1 MSQADQILRHMKEHG
16 SITAIQAL
24 RHYDCFRLAARI
36 YDLRWKGYRIETQR
50 WKTRSGKTVARY
62 WLKRKTRHL

>member
-1 MSQADQILRHMKEHG
+1 MSHTSQIITHLKQHG
-16 SITAIQAL
+16 SITGLQAL

-36 YDLRWKGYRIETQR
+36 YDIRNLGYVVDSQK

-62 WLKRKTRHL
+62 WLKGE